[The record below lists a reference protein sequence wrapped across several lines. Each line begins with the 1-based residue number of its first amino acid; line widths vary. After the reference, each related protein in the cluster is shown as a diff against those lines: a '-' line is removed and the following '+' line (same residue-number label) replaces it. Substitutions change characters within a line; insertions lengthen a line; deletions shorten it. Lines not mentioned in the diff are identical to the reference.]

1 MSKKSAAKAKAS
13 GKAASSSPARKLGIG
28 PSELAELVDFLKEKG
43 VVEFEWSRGDERVV
57 LKTGHAHAPQ
67 HMHAPMHFSQH
78 QHQPGSIGAPAAAVA
93 EAPAENPAHKKVL
106 SPFVGTFYRSPSP
119 TSPAYADPGKRIK
132 VGDTLCIVEAMKL
145 MNEIEAEIAG
155 TVLQVLVENGQAVEF
170 GEPLFII
177 DTSN

>member
-1 MSKKSAAKAKAS
+1 MSKKSAAKSKSSQKATTS
-13 GKAASSSPARKLGIG
+13 TPARKLGIG
-28 PSELAELVDFLKEKG
+28 PSELSDLVDFLKEKG

-57 LKTGHAHAPQ
+57 LKTGHTHTAQ
-67 HMHAPMHFSQH
+67 HMHAPMNLMH
-78 QHQPGSIGAPAAAVA
+78 QQPGALQAPATA
-93 EAPAENPAHKKVL
+93 EVTAPAENPAHKKVL

-119 TSPAYADPGKRIK
+119 TSPSYADPGKRIK

-145 MNEIEAEIAG
+145 MNEIEAEFAG

-170 GEPLFII
+170 GEPLFIL

>member
-1 MSKKSAAKAKAS
+1 MSKKSAAKTK
-13 GKAASSSPARKLGIG
+13 SSSAPVQRKLGIG
-28 PSELAELVDFLKEKG
+28 PSELTELVDFLKDKG

-57 LKTGHAHAPQ
+57 LKTGHAYSPHSGPTHYMQAGAPQ
-67 HMHAPMHFSQH
+67 QQAQ
-78 QHQPGSIGAPAAAVA
+78 GVA
-93 EAPAENPAHKKVL
+93 EAVAPQAAAENKAHKKVL

-119 TSPAYADPGKRIK
+119 TSPSYADPGKRVK

-145 MNEIEAEIAG
+145 MNEIECEVAG
-155 TVLQVLVENGQAVEF
+155 TVIQVLVENGQAVEF